1 MCKFFEEVRRVR
13 MSYKKL
19 WKMLIDRDLKNVLDS
34 LKAAT
39 SVKLPT
45 TALLSAIVTRFVYD
59 HEKQIKD
66 AIFGDRLI

>member
-1 MCKFFEEVRRVR
+1 MFLDLARDFKEKD
-13 MSYKKL
+13 SKL
-19 WKMLIDRDLKNVLDS
+19 ATIYIDRDLKNVLDR